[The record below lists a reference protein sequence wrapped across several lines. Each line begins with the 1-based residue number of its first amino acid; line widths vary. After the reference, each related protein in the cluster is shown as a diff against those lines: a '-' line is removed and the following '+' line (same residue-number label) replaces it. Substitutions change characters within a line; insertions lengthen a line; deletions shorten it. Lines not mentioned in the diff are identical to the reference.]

1 MQVSDSTKQE
11 ILALEKRYR
20 DAIRQNDPNVT
31 AMLSDDPCV
40 VVGAHGVGE
49 LHRAAMA
56 EMMKKANWKLEQ
68 YKLDDVHVRAIN
80 DDVVAVAYKVD
91 EDLIVDG
98 EKIHLEAFDSS
109 VWKRENGSWV
119 CVLHTES
126 PKGDPF
132 GRH

>member
-11 ILALEKRYR
+11 ILALEKRYW

-56 EMMKKANWKLEQ
+56 EMMKKAT
-68 YKLDDVHVRAIN
+68 
-80 DDVVAVAYKVD
+80 
-91 EDLIVDG
+91 G
-98 EKIHLEAFDSS
+98 SS
-109 VWKRENGSWV
+109 SSTSSTTCTCARS
-119 CVLHTES
+119 TTMSS
-126 PKGDPF
+126 PWPT
-132 GRH
+132 RSTRT